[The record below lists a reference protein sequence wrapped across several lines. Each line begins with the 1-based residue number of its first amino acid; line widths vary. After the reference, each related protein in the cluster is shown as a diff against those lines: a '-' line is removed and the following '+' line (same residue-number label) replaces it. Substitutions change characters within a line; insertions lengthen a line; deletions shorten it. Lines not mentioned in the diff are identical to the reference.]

1 MCWLSAAASLI
12 DTLTLQYLGNLDAK
26 RDWCGLVEREVDT
39 NDSGATRATT
49 SRACGACC
57 RPTRPMTTS
66 SVRLP
71 AGFDRADVSATGETH
86 PVREFV
92 EKAFAVV
99 GTQIVWEGTAE
110 EEVGKDAKSGRVLVR
125 VGPCPSDLDIR

>member
-1 MCWLSAAASLI
+1 
-12 DTLTLQYLGNLDAK
+12 
-26 RDWCGLVEREVDT
+26 
-39 NDSGATRATT
+39 
-49 SRACGACC
+49 
-57 RPTRPMTTS
+57 MTTS

-71 AGFDRADVSATGETH
+71 AAGFDRADVSATGETH

-125 VGPCPSDLDIR
+125 VGPSLSDSDAR